1 MSLWSDYYSERLGWL
16 TIEEPDGFVLFA
28 LNPPTATIEDIYVAP
43 HARKSNL
50 ALSLANRV
58 SAFARNEGCTELV
71 TQVWPGT
78 KGAEHAVRIN
88 IAYGFKMIGAENG
101 RIIFKKELG
110 GADGK

>member
-28 LNPPTATIEDIYVAP
+28 LNPPRATIEDIYVAP
-43 HARKSNL
+43 RARKSNL

-58 SAFARNEGCTELV
+58 SALARDAGCSEII

-78 KGAEHAVRIN
+78 KGAEHATRIN

-101 RIIFKKELG
+101 RIIFSKALG
-110 GADGK
+110 GIDGE